1 MGSKKREPMQFAPP
15 TSVNGAQRE
24 AEPPAEPEPMV
35 KLGVMIYKSLNKRLN
50 LEAANREVKKQDL
63 VNEILTRHFAVQ
75 DEEAS

>member
-1 MGSKKREPMQFAPP
+1 VALL
-15 TSVNGAQRE
+15 

-63 VNEILTRHFAVQ
+63 VNDILASYFAVQ
-75 DEEAS
+75 DEEGA